1 MANFPGIHS
10 ALRLTTEGTSVFLQ
24 PIQNGRNIGTCM
36 SVDLRTGLIDTG
48 RVAPGVSTNR
58 TIFGLV
64 GLARLQKGCAL
75 VAITGAEQVCDC
87 AVLVAAL
94 DSIVC
99 SMNFGSCIQVAVLR
113 GAPVFKLT
121 STLVLDG
128 PQAALTPAD
137 KR

>member
-24 PIQNGRNIGTCM
+24 PIRDGRNVGTCM

-48 RVAPGVSTNR
+48 RVAPAASTNR

-75 VAITGAEQVCDC
+75 VAITGAEQVWDC
-87 AVLVAAL
+87 AMLVAAL
-94 DSIVC
+94 EAYACKV
-99 SMNFGSCIQVAVLR
+99 MFGSCTQVAVLR

-128 PQAALTPAD
+128 PQAALTAAD